1 MKKNKNNQTEG
12 MGNTAVENSS
22 PKRKKKRKKTPII
35 IAVAVIVLLVA
46 WMVSCSLK
54 PVPAAP
60 VTTTTATRGEL
71 QESISTSGTV
81 GSGEQKT
88 YFAPLAGVLGEVKVA
103 AGDAVKKGDL
113 LVSFDMEEMDRILK
127 QAALQYTVSK
137 SSYQGVLSENSKNQ
151 QKLSEAQTNLPVLE
165 QQIKDNESYLKQLKE
180 NLQKSQRDTSNALA
194 EESFHLNNKSAQL
207 QKELASLNPSDP
219 EYAAKSQ
226 QLAELSAA
234 ASRNSYLQS
243 VASSTDYVAKMNQEI
258 EDVQA
263 RIADYREYKAR
274 MESQKEAGEN
284 ASLNTYKKEEYSAN
298 HELAELTYEQAEENY
313 YRAKEGIVAEFDGI
327 VTSCAAVEGATVTN
341 GLQLLTLENSSDV
354 KVTFSASKYDLAKLE
369 LGQKADI
376 NISDTIY
383 AGTVS
388 KINRMAEP
396 NQSNTPMVGVEISID
411 EPDEKIILGL
421 DAKIQIFTHKV
432 ENALLVPVEAIN
444 ADKDGDFLYVVENNV
459 VVRKP
464 VVCGIS
470 SDTYTEITEG
480 ITESDQIVLSI
491 LTGGTLQEGMA
502 VTPINGLQ
510 GMQQ

>member
-1 MKKNKNNQTEG
+1 MKKNKNSQIEG
-12 MGNTAVENSS
+12 MENALEENAS
-22 PKRKKKRKKTPII
+22 PRKKKKRKKAPII
-35 IAVAVIVLLVA
+35 IAIVVIVLLVL

-54 PVPAAP
+54 PAPATL
-60 VTTTTATRGEL
+60 VNTTSATRGEL

-81 GSGEQKT
+81 GSGAQKT
-88 YFAPLAGVLGEVKVA
+88 YFAPLSGVIGEVRVA

-113 LVSFDMEEMDRILK
+113 LIGFDMEEMDRILK
-127 QAALQYTVSK
+127 QAALQYTVSN

-151 QKLSEAQTNLPVLE
+151 QKLNEAQTNLPVLE
-165 QQIKDNESYLKQLKE
+165 QQIKDNEAYLKQLRE
-180 NLQKSQRDTSNALA
+180 SLQKSQRDTSNALA
-194 EESFHLNNKSAQL
+194 EESFNLNNKSAQL
-207 QKELASLNPSDP
+207 QKELSSLNPTDP

-226 QLAELSAA
+226 QLQELSAA

-263 RIADYREYKAR
+263 RIADYKEYKAK
-274 MESQKEAGEN
+274 MESQKELGEN
-284 ASLNTYKKEEYSAN
+284 SSLNSYKKNEYSAN
-298 HELAELTYEQAEENY
+298 HELAELTYQQAEEDY

-327 VTSCAAVEGATVTN
+327 VTNCAAVEGATVTN
-341 GLQLLTLENSSDV
+341 GLQLLTLENSNDV
-354 KVTFSASKYDLAKLE
+354 KVTFSATKHDLAKLE

-376 NISDTIY
+376 NISDTTY
-383 AGTVS
+383 KGTIS

-411 EPDEKIILGL
+411 DPDEKIILGL
-421 DAKIQIFTHKV
+421 DAKIQIFTHKS

-444 ADKDGDFLYVVENNV
+444 ADKDGDFLYVLENNV

-470 SDTYTEITEG
+470 SDTYTEILEG
-480 ITESDQIVLSI
+480 ISESDQIILSVLM
-491 LTGGTLQEGMA
+491 GGALQEGMT
-502 VTPINGLQ
+502 VTPVNGLQ